1 MKIKENNLRK
11 KITYGL
17 NDDSLIGLDV
27 VGLWQ
32 LVVLVDM
39 VVGVG
44 VMMAGGD
51 GVMVVVGV
59 REGICP
65 HCQWQGIT
73 RMSRV

>member
-17 NDDSLIGLDV
+17 NDDRSIGLDV
-27 VGLWQ
+27 VGLQQ

-51 GVMVVVGV
+51 GVVVVVGV
-59 REGICP
+59 SKGICP
-65 HCQWQGIT
+65 HYQWQRIT
-73 RMSRV
+73 HMSRV